1 MLGVPKIQ
9 GNKQLKAKDGMYVA
23 CELEEKPLDW
33 TKACHDFPFLFV
45 EHSFRGDKAK
55 QQVGTNHN
63 TILLLVVV
71 VLSLCYCLVRLFVN
85 SEWKKKK
92 MLEWGYRE
100 NRNIYE
106 QSRSMSRSHS
116 PTHFFFSPLRS
127 HHSPIFLH
135 FYTHN
140 IIHAN

>member
-92 MLEWGYRE
+92 KCLNGVTEKIETFMNKVGVCRAL
-100 NRNIYE
+100 
-106 QSRSMSRSHS
+106 
-116 PTHFFFSPLRS
+116 THPHTSF
-127 HHSPIFLH
+127 FLH
-135 FYTHN
+135 YALITHQYFYTF
-140 IIHAN
+140 IPIT